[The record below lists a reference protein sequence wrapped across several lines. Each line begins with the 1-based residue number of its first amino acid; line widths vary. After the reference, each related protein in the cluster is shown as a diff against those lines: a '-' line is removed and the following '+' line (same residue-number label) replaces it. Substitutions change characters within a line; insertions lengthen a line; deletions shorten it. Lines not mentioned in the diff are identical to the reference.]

1 MNAVDVHTLT
11 GAYALHAVSGGER
24 EAVERHLE
32 RCEPCAEEVAGFTA
46 AAARL
51 GLAAS
56 LAPRPELKARVLRRI
71 ATERQQTDRQ
81 QTDRQQTDR
90 QRAVAAT
97 PLPRRARASA
107 RARASVRLRP
117 SRWLPAACVAAAAV
131 FGAGTAWQH
140 QRAEDADGRARRIE
154 QTARDV
160 SAVLTAADARTRT
173 ARLAGGARGT
183 VVVSHRLDRAVF
195 AASGMAEPPPGKVY
209 QLWLADGGRMRDAGL
224 MDPHL
229 STQTLVLRGALDGA
243 SGMGVTVEPAGGSAK
258 PTSAPVALLP
268 FPA

>member
-1 MNAVDVHTLT
+1 VNAVDVHTLT
-11 GAYALHAVSGGER
+11 GAYALHALSGGER

-46 AAARL
+46 TAARL

-56 LAPRPELKARVLRRI
+56 LAPRPEIKARVLRRI
-71 ATERQQTDRQ
+71 AAERQQTDRQ
-81 QTDRQQTDR
+81 WT
-90 QRAVAAT
+90 AAAT

-107 RARASVRLRP
+107 RARASTRVRP
-117 SRWLPAACVAAAAV
+117 SRWLPAACLAAAAV
-131 FGAGTAWQH
+131 LGAGTVWQH

-173 ARLAGGARGT
+173 ARLAGGASGT

-229 STQTLVLRGALDGA
+229 STQTLVLRGPLDGA